1 MRETNNATPKESAL
15 ELKYCERCGGLWLR
29 PVQGGQIYCVTCARA
44 IAELPP
50 PSSEVKRTR
59 QSRRRNVEIEDDYE
73 GYRVSDGDF
82 DDVGGVA

>member
-1 MRETNNATPKESAL
+1 M
-15 ELKYCERCGGLWLR
+15 
-29 PVQGGQIYCVTCARA
+29 TCARA